1 MTAKATIALSDLKGV
16 GPSTLEKLEKLGL
29 RSIYDLLFHMP
40 LRFEDK
46 TRLTPMTEL
55 NPFRTVQVQ
64 GEVVKAYII
73 QGRKPIL
80 VCEISDGLGLV
91 SLKFFNFFYSQ
102 RIKMKAGSLIRAYG
116 EVRPGKR
123 GFDMMHPEYQHL
135 SDASEP
141 LAEYLEPVYPKSDGL
156 SQKLLRKLIA
166 QVLDLL
172 AAGSMDVTDH
182 VPLEHLQAQGMPDL
196 SEAIH
201 TIHQP
206 RSETS
211 TEQMLQWCHPAQH
224 RMMLEEILVHLL
236 NLKKLKADIQSSGA
250 VELQVSAEQQQ
261 AFESQLSFT
270 LTGAQSRVIAEI
282 YHDVGIDRPMQRL
295 LQGDVGSGKT
305 VVAAAAIKAAV
316 DNGYQAALMAPTE
329 ILAEQHMKTLKSYF
343 QDNKLVFLS
352 GSLNAADRR
361 LALEEIASDADV
373 IIGTHALFQEQVNYR
388 NLALVVIDEQHRF
401 GVQQR
406 LALKQKGEANALIP
420 HTLIMTATPIPRTLA
435 QTVYANLDV
444 SVIDELPPN
453 RKEINTVLLSNE
465 KMSQLAERVIQAC
478 AQGEQAY
485 WVCTLIDES
494 EKLNAIAATERM
506 QELKEWFPDL
516 NIGLVHGRMKSD
528 EKQEVMQAF
537 MDNRMQLLVATTV
550 IEVGVDVPNASL
562 MVIDN
567 AERLGLSQLHQLRG
581 RVGRGN
587 RQSHCVLMY
596 QHPLSETAKIRLQ
609 TMRETNDGFAIAR
622 QDLKL
627 RGPGEILGS
636 RQTGA
641 MAFRLINIE
650 RDHQLIAQARQLA
663 EQLLKTHPEA
673 CDQMVDRWNQQQQDL
688 AKI

>member
-1 MTAKATIALSDLKGV
+1 MTASGSIELTDLKGV
-16 GPSTLEKLEKLGL
+16 GPSTLEKLGKLGL
-29 RSIYDLLFHMP
+29 NSVYDLLFHMP
-40 LRFEDK
+40 LRYEDK
-46 TRLTPMTEL
+46 TRITEMAEL
-55 NPFRTVQVQ
+55 QPLQTAQIQ

-102 RIKMKAGSLIRAYG
+102 RIKMKPGSLIRAYG
-116 EVRPGKR
+116 EVRAGSR
-123 GFDMMHPEYQHL
+123 GLDMLHPEYQHL
-135 SDASEP
+135 KNASEP
-141 LAEYLEPVYPKSDGL
+141 LAKYLTPVYPKSDGL

-166 QVLDLL
+166 QVLERLST
-172 AAGSMDVTDH
+172 GQVDVTDH
-182 VPLEHLQAQGMPDL
+182 VPVSHLQAHQLPAL
-196 SEAIH
+196 SEAIQA
-201 TIHQP
+201 IHQP
-206 RSETS
+206 ESGTS
-211 TEQMLQWCHPAQH
+211 TELMLNWSHPAQH

-236 NLKKLKADIQSSGA
+236 NLKKLKADIQSAGA
-250 VELQVSAEQQQ
+250 TVLKVSQQQ
-261 AFESQLSFT
+261 AQEFTERLSFT
-270 LTGAQSRVIAEI
+270 LTGAQDRVVAEI
-282 YHDVGIDRPMQRL
+282 YHDLQLNKPMQRL

-305 VVAAAAIKAAV
+305 VVAAAAIMAAL
-316 DNGYQAALMAPTE
+316 NHGHQAALMAPTE
-329 ILAEQHMKTLKSYF
+329 ILAEQHLKTLTEFFPEK
-343 QDNKLVFLS
+343 KLVFLS
-352 GSLNAADRR
+352 GSLNTADRR
-361 LALEEIASDADV
+361 TALEQIATDANV
-373 IIGTHALFQEQVNYR
+373 IIGTHALFQEQVQYR
-388 NLALVVIDEQHRF
+388 SLALVVIDEQHRF

-406 LALKQKGEANALIP
+406 LALKQKGEASTNIP

-453 RKEINTVLLSNE
+453 RKQINTLLLSNE
-465 KMSQLAERVIQAC
+465 KMVQLAERIKKAC
-478 AQGEQAY
+478 AGGEQAY
-485 WVCTLIDES
+485 WVCTLIEES
-494 EKLNAIAATERM
+494 EKLHAIAATERM
-506 QELKEWFPDL
+506 QELMDWFPEL
-516 NIGLVHGRMKSD
+516 NIGLVHGRLKSE
-528 EKQEVMQAF
+528 EKHQVMQAF
-537 MDNRMQLLVATTV
+537 VENRIQLLVATTV

-596 QHPLSETAKIRLQ
+596 QQPLSETAKIRLQ

-650 RDHQLIAQARQLA
+650 RDHALINQAKGLAQ
-663 EQLLKTHPEA
+663 ELLETHPDA
-673 CDQMVDRWNQQQQDL
+673 CEQMVERWNQQQQDL